1 MAPRTIGQ
9 RQAVSGV
16 TEMEEAVCRPKSMR
30 AQALL
35 MSSALVSGR
44 RNLARYLNNRGPSMG
59 RAAIT
64 TGPLCASSI

>member
-16 TEMEEAVCRPKSMR
+16 TEMAEAVCRPKSIR

-35 MSSALVSGR
+35 TSSALVSGR
-44 RNLARYLNNRGPSMG
+44 RNLARNLNNRGPSTGTG
-59 RAAIT
+59 RLT
-64 TGPLCASSI
+64 TGFSF